1 MCTLRLPI
9 RLDTEVLNVME
20 LFRSPLF
27 LLTLTIGV
35 YVLSVWVYRKSKIR
49 LLHPILTS
57 TAVIIGFLLLTG
69 IEYEAYSE
77 GTQLIHFMLGVSV
90 VALGYLLYEQL
101 EHVKGR
107 LATILTSVVVGSV
120 IGIVSV
126 VLIARWMGADE
137 MIVLSLQPK
146 QVTTPIAISV
156 SETSGGIPPL
166 TSMVVIIAGILG
178 GIVGPAVMDR
188 LGINDRIARG
198 LALGSASH
206 AVGTA
211 RAIELGA
218 VEGAISGLAIGV
230 MGIVTAILIP
240 LIERIL

>member
-1 MCTLRLPI
+1 
-9 RLDTEVLNVME
+9 ME
-20 LFRSPLF
+20 LFRSHIF

-35 YVLSVWVYRKSKIR
+35 YVLSVWLYRKSKIR

-57 TAVIIGFLLLTG
+57 TAVIIVFLQLLG
-69 IEYEAYSE
+69 IEYETYAE
-77 GTQLIHFMLGVSV
+77 GTELIHFMLGVSV

-101 EHVKGR
+101 EQVKGR
-107 LATILTSVVVGSV
+107 LATILTSVVVGSIV
-120 IGIVSV
+120 GIVSV

-137 MIVLSLQPK
+137 LIVLSLQPK

-166 TSMVVIIAGILG
+166 TSMVVIIAGMLG
-178 GIVGPAVMDR
+178 GIVGPAVMDK

-218 VEGAISGLAIGV
+218 VEGAISGLAIGL
-230 MGIVTAILIP
+230 MGVVTAILIP
-240 LIERIL
+240 LIEWIL

>member
-1 MCTLRLPI
+1 MP
-9 RLDTEVLNVME
+9 E
-20 LFRSPLF
+20 LFRSSLF
-27 LLTLTIGV
+27 LLTFTLGV
-35 YVLSVWVYRKSKIR
+35 YVLSVWLYRRSKIR

-57 TAVIIGFLLLTG
+57 TAVIIVFLKAAG
-69 IEYEAYSE
+69 IEYETYAA
-77 GTQLIHFMLGVSV
+77 GTDLIDFMLGVSV

-101 EHVKGR
+101 EHLKGR
-107 LATILTSVVVGSV
+107 LATILTSVAVGSV
-120 IGIVSV
+120 VGIASV

-137 MIVLSLQPK
+137 IIVASLQPK
-146 QVTTPIAISV
+146 QVTTPIAISL
-156 SETSGGIPPL
+156 SETSGGIPSL
-166 TSMVVIIAGILG
+166 TSMVVILAGMLG
-178 GIVGPAVMDR
+178 GIVGPAVMDK

-218 VEGAISGLAIGV
+218 VEGAVSGLAIGL
-230 MGIVTAILIP
+230 MGIVTALLIP

>member
-1 MCTLRLPI
+1 M
-9 RLDTEVLNVME
+9 
-20 LFRSPLF
+20 F

-35 YVLSVWVYRKSKIR
+35 YILSVWLYRKSKIR
-49 LLHPILTS
+49 LLHPMLTS
-57 TAVIIGFLLLTG
+57 TAVIIIFLKIAG
-69 IEYEAYSE
+69 IEYETYAS
-77 GTQLIHFMLGVSV
+77 GTQLINFMLGVSV

-101 EHVKGR
+101 EHLKGR

-120 IGIVSV
+120 VGIASV

-137 MIVLSLQPK
+137 LVVRSLQPK
-146 QVTTPIAISV
+146 QVTMPIALSV
-156 SETSGGIPPL
+156 SATSGGIPPL
-166 TSMVVIIAGILG
+166 TSMMVIIAGMLG
-178 GIVGPAVMDR
+178 GIVGPAVMDK

-218 VEGAISGLAIGV
+218 VEGAISGLAIGL
-230 MGIVTAILIP
+230 MGIVTAVLIP
-240 LIERIL
+240 VIERFL

>member
-1 MCTLRLPI
+1 MADL
-9 RLDTEVLNVME
+9 LNTDI
-20 LFRSPLF
+20 F
-27 LLTLTIGV
+27 LLALTLGV
-35 YVLSVWVYRKSKIR
+35 YVLSVWLYRKTKIR

-57 TAVIIGFLLLTG
+57 TAVIIVFLSITG
-69 IEYEAYSE
+69 IPYETYAD
-77 GTQLIHFMLGVSV
+77 GTRLIDFMLGVSV

-101 EHVKGR
+101 EHLKGR
-107 LATILTSVVVGSV
+107 LATILASVVVGSV
-120 IGIVSV
+120 VGIVSV

-137 MIVLSLQPK
+137 MIVRSLQPK

-166 TSMVVIIAGILG
+166 TTIVVILAGMLG
-178 GIVGPAVMDR
+178 GIVGPAVMDK

-218 VEGAISGLAIGV
+218 VEGAVSGLAIGL
-230 MGIVTAILIP
+230 MGIVTALLIP
-240 LIERIL
+240 LVERIL

>member
-1 MCTLRLPI
+1 
-9 RLDTEVLNVME
+9 ME
-20 LFRSPLF
+20 FFRSHIF

-35 YVLSVWVYRKSKIR
+35 YVLSVWLYRKSKIR

-57 TAVIIGFLLLTG
+57 TAVIILFLQVLG
-69 IEYEAYSE
+69 IEYESYAE
-77 GTQLIHFMLGVSV
+77 GTELINFMLGVSV

-101 EHVKGR
+101 EQVKGR
-107 LATILTSVVVGSV
+107 LATILTSVVVGSIV
-120 IGIVSV
+120 GIISV

-137 MIVLSLQPK
+137 LIVLSLQPK

-178 GIVGPAVMDR
+178 GIVGPAVMDKI
-188 LGINDRIARG
+188 GINDRIARG

-218 VEGAISGLAIGV
+218 VEGAISGLAIGL
-230 MGIVTAILIP
+230 MGVVTAILIP
-240 LIERIL
+240 LLERIL